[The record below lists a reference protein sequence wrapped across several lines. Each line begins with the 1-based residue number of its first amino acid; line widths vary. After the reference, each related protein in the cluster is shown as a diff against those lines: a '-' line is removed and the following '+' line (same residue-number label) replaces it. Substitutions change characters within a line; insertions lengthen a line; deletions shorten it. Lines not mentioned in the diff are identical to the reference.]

1 MDDEKIFQISLDDK
15 PYKVKKFKLKENLSD
30 VRKVLN
36 ISESYEF
43 INENGKNV
51 EIGDEENF
59 TLDNL
64 FENKKKKIFS
74 LKCKKCTKNIIVV
87 INNEKQIQIECFL
100 KDNLL
105 TIREKI
111 NKEIKEK
118 FIFILD
124 DFPLEESDEGG
135 FIVNDII
142 NDNKIY
148 IKLNDNLNNNSNDLN
163 DSNNSNDLNNC
174 SKNEIYY
181 SIVCDNK
188 NIGKHKFPN
197 SFTLEEIR
205 KKLDSL
211 IPENSFFL
219 NKNEMIP
226 KISEK
231 YIDVNKIINESNT
244 IFLQSN
250 LKIEE
255 DNNSKNILK
264 EDKLNEEKKDLS
276 QKEIPKEKMKYNNSK
291 DLFLE
296 KKLDDI
302 SLSHEINDKST
313 DSFKEVVLEKSE
325 QILQNKKNENFNDG
339 IKKSL

>member
-30 VRKVLN
+30 VRKISN
-36 ISESYEF
+36 ISEYYEF

-64 FENKKKKIFS
+64 FEDKKKRIFS
-74 LKCKKCTKNIIVV
+74 LKYKKCTKNIIVV

-181 SIVCDNK
+181 SIICDNK

-211 IPENSFFL
+211 IPENSFF
-219 NKNEMIP
+219 
-226 KISEK
+226 
-231 YIDVNKIINESNT
+231 
-244 IFLQSN
+244 
-250 LKIEE
+250 
-255 DNNSKNILK
+255 
-264 EDKLNEEKKDLS
+264 
-276 QKEIPKEKMKYNNSK
+276 
-291 DLFLE
+291 
-296 KKLDDI
+296 
-302 SLSHEINDKST
+302 
-313 DSFKEVVLEKSE
+313 FK
-325 QILQNKKNENFNDG
+325 
-339 IKKSL
+339 

>member
-1 MDDEKIFQISLDDK
+1 M
-15 PYKVKKFKLKENLSD
+15 N
-30 VRKVLN
+30 
-36 ISESYEF
+36 
-43 INENGKNV
+43 
-51 EIGDEENF
+51 
-59 TLDNL
+59 
-64 FENKKKKIFS
+64 
-74 LKCKKCTKNIIVV
+74 
-87 INNEKQIQIECFL
+87 
-100 KDNLL
+100 
-105 TIREKI
+105 
-111 NKEIKEK
+111 
-118 FIFILD
+118 
-124 DFPLEESDEGG
+124 FPLEESEESE
-135 FIVNDII
+135 FTVKDII
-142 NDNKIY
+142 NDNKIS

-219 NKNEMIP
+219 NGNETIP

-264 EDKLNEEKKDLS
+264 KDKLNDEKKDLS
-276 QKEIPKEKMKYNNSK
+276 QKEISKEKMKYNNSK

-313 DSFKEVVLEKSE
+313 FLSDSFKEVVLDKSE

-339 IKKSL
+339 LKKIFIKKDNPNNSSILSSSKEKVV